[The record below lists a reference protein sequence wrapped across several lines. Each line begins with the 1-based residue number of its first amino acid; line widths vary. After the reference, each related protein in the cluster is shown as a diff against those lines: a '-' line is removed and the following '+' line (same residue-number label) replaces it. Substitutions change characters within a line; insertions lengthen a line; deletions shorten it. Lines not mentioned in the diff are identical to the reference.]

1 MRVTTSSAA
10 AALGAQPNTGSIRRH
25 FVSMCSTEDVAMKN
39 PSIRSSP
46 DKPFDLEL
54 DDLLHPAGAFEHPR
68 DVVSD
73 PDLTL
78 NEKRAILASW
88 ASDACAMEAAPALR
102 NPPGCSRLV
111 PVDDILEALCSLDK
125 GGLRAGGRLVMVAT
139 PSEAALDR
147 KISSATRSGEWG
159 FRPRPRALKRHSL
172 DCGKRGEFEAQGSRL
187 PRARRFTRGQSND
200 FRLSRP
206 V

>member
-1 MRVTTSSAA
+1 M
-10 AALGAQPNTGSIRRH
+10 N
-25 FVSMCSTEDVAMKN
+25 N
-39 PSIRSSP
+39 PSFRNSP
-46 DKPFDLEL
+46 NKPFDLEL
-54 DDLLHPAGAFEHPR
+54 DDLLHPAGAFSHPR

-102 NPPGCSRLV
+102 NPPACSRPI

-125 GGLRAGGRLVMVAT
+125 AAFDQAVDPSWSRRQARRRSIERLEHDAAMGMGIRATASRT
-139 PSEAALDR
+139 E
-147 KISSATRSGEWG
+147 TSGCW
-159 FRPRPRALKRHSL
+159 R
-172 DCGKRGEFEAQGSRL
+172 RGEFEAQGLRHREGATVYE
-187 PRARRFTRGQSND
+187 RAEND
-200 FRLSRP
+200 WLSRP